1 MSMIRRTERHIDGFV
16 WKCNKCHKKRSL
28 RCNSIFAL
36 FPKISMGDLLL
47 LMYFWSEDNPRKRTA
62 RALGLSKNVVTKFF
76 RTLEDVCTNEI
87 ERYDPFI
94 PFGGPGCVVQCD
106 ESKFNHKRKV
116 STFLG
121 V

>member
-1 MSMIRRTERHIDGFV
+1 
-16 WKCNKCHKKRSL
+16 
-28 RCNSIFAL
+28 
-36 FPKISMGDLLL
+36 
-47 LMYFWSEDNPRKRTA
+47 MYFWSEDNPRKRTA